1 MTNTFSYLYSLFDPN
16 GKLTAI
22 DLRSVNSGLG
32 KIAKYVDFLK
42 QGNSYDK
49 IELKTVFEFMN
60 QCPY

>member
-1 MTNTFSYLYSLFDPN
+1 MYSLFDPN
-16 GKLTAI
+16 GKLNAI
-22 DLRSVNSGLG
+22 ELKYVPSGLG

-60 QCPY
+60 QCPF